1 MSAKAIIST
10 LPTKIRQDAE
20 KAVWE
25 DYVAQCLRVIT
36 ENTAKAVQG
45 GYVAKEY
52 RDIIHPQTSDKTA
65 DEIIDEL
72 IANAEIEV
80 ME

>member
-1 MSAKAIIST
+1 MSAKAIIAT

-45 GYVAKEY
+45 GYVTKEY

-80 ME
+80 IE